1 MNYSYELVE
10 KLSFLRYGGTE
21 DEKRAAELLMAE
33 IEKLGGKG
41 EYQEFQ
47 IPACTLKKYSA
58 KVIAPY
64 EQELEVMPFGRSG
77 SFPQGGVDLKL
88 YYAERCNDEDFL
100 GMDDLSDTAV
110 IVNELNYEAYKLL
123 CKKKAGA
130 ILVITNKHWDSN
142 ANHDL
147 VYRPMRDKMLA
158 NGVIPTF
165 QIWAYDATTMVRDHA
180 SKIHLELESE
190 DYTATSRNV
199 IATIPGTEITD
210 ESVVLTAHYDS
221 VMVGT
226 GAWDN
231 ATGSATIM
239 YLYRHFLQNAPRR
252 TMHFVWCGS
261 EEQGL
266 LGSKA
271 YIAAHAEKV
280 EKEIKFCFNF
290 DMNGTILGPNRI
302 MVTGG
307 DDLKHFAEQFCREY
321 GLNADFNQNVHS
333 SDSSP
338 FCDKGIPA
346 LGLSRGSKTCEIHTR
361 NDIIFPL
368 SAEQLKKDGDFSA
381 AIISRVVN
389 SKFMPVPCGMP
400 DDMKEKLNKYFQRD
414 KTSLAEDAEKAA
426 KAKEEKK

>member
-1 MNYSYELVE
+1 MCDAYSYQLVE
-10 KLSFLRYGGTE
+10 KLSFLRYGGTD
-21 DEKRAAELLMAE
+21 DEKRAAALLMSE

-41 EYQEFQ
+41 EYMEFQ
-47 IPACTLKKYSA
+47 IPACKLKKYSA
-58 KVIAPY
+58 KIIAPY
-64 EQELEVMPFGRSG
+64 EKELEVMAFGRSG

-88 YYAERCNDEDFL
+88 YYAERGLPEDYL

-110 IVNELNYEAYKLL
+110 ILNELNYEAYKLL
-123 CKKKAGA
+123 CQKKAA
-130 ILVITNKHWDSN
+130 AFLTISNKHWDSK

-147 VYRPMRDKMLA
+147 IYRPLRDKFLA
-158 NGVIPTF
+158 NGQIPGF
-165 QIWAYDATTMVRDHA
+165 MIWASDATDLVRDGA
-180 SKIHLELESE
+180 SMIHLELEAE
-190 DYTATSRNV
+190 EMEHTSRNV

-210 ESVVLTAHYDS
+210 ESIVLTAHYDS
-221 VMVGT
+221 VLVGT

-239 YLYRHFLQNAPRR
+239 YLYRHFLKNPPRR

-271 YIAAHAEKV
+271 FVEQRAEQV
-280 EKEIKFCFNF
+280 AKEIRFCFNF
-290 DMNGTILGPNRI
+290 DMCGTVLGPNRI
-302 MVTGG
+302 VATGN
-307 DDLKHFAEQFCREY
+307 DDLKHMAEQFCREY
-321 GLNADFNQNVHS
+321 GMSADIQQAVHS

-346 LGLSRGSKTCEIHTR
+346 LGLSRGTKTCEIHTR

-368 SAEQLKKDGDFSA
+368 SAQQLQKDGDF
-381 AIISRVVN
+381 AIAFVSRVVN
-389 SKFMPVPCGMP
+389 SRIIPIPRGMN
-400 DDMKEKLNKYFQRD
+400 DDMKDKLNKYFQRD

-426 KAKEEKK
+426 AESK